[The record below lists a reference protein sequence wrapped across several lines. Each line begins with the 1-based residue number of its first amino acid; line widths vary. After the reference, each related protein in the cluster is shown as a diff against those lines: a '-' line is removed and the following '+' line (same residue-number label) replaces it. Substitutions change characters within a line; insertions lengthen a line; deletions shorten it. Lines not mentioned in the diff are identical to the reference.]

1 MKVKR
6 AKHSRRVMSFYKFKY
21 GFQSP
26 FNVLLDGT
34 FCQAALK
41 NQINL
46 QEQITKYLIEPS
58 VMVTTKCVLKE
69 LGKLLNF
76 LIFYYWLNSFR
87 KNW

>member
-6 AKHSRRVMSFYKFKY
+6 AKHSKRVMSFFKFKY
-21 GFQSP
+21 NFQPP

-46 QEQITKYLIEPS
+46 QEQVTKYLIEP
-58 VMVTTKCVLKE
+58 TTLLITKCVLKE
-69 LGKLLNF
+69 LGMYQVYWFYIYKL
-76 LIFYYWLNSFR
+76 
-87 KNW
+87 